1 MEAAQFWMNMLPS
14 CHVYEGDK
22 VDKDYAEL
30 SYSVRVTVDRSQLLL
45 EYPSANISPNLNP
58 VSQLPADLQ
67 FYSQCR
73 RIDLGRATIRILPEA
88 TTEAAAA
95 DKAPKVLHH
104 ERLNHKHPIIIETSE
119 PVSDSSE
126 ESDKEEEDDDD
137 DDDLN
142 SRLLVLFARGRR
154 EKEIILRVL
163 EDAVLFSQEQV
174 RDRIEAAAMASET
187 GLPSNRLPVPTSRT
201 NLYFS
206 PLKLFGL
213 HRIFL

>member
-1 MEAAQFWMNMLPS
+1 MNMLPRR
-14 CHVYEGDK
+14 HVYEGDK

-73 RIDLGRATIRILPEA
+73 RVDLGRATIRILPEA
-88 TTEAAAA
+88 TTEAAAAA

-104 ERLNHKHPIIIETSE
+104 ERLNHKHPIIIETSD

-126 ESDKEEEDDDD
+126 ESDKEEEDDD

-174 RDRIEAAAMASET
+174 RDKIETAAMASET
-187 GLPSNRLPVPTSRT
+187 GLPSNRLPGPTSP
-201 NLYFS
+201 Y
-206 PLKLFGL
+206 
-213 HRIFL
+213 